1 MREKREIIE
10 LRFYAFV
17 ARPLSRLLAA
27 LEVNINK
34 FSQYPFPFSELLSSH
49 PSLSLTRPCGTHVM
63 PRSSHYTPHAPLTT
77 HHSYIVNIV
86 IIITIRPREMQNFE
100 NLTIDANLK
109 STSIVA

>member
-1 MREKREIIE
+1 VREKREIIE

-63 PRSSHYTPHAPLTT
+63 PRSSHYTPQLHRQYSDYNHNKTKGNA
-77 HHSYIVNIV
+77 
-86 IIITIRPREMQNFE
+86 EF
-100 NLTIDANLK
+100 
-109 STSIVA
+109 